1 MGDTNDEKESEGVQ
15 TLVNVLFQDSIIK
28 LVLDTV
34 EKLDEERDDEKQ
46 GIFNALSLLGLYL
59 NFSSALIFHRKLS
72 KYIS

>member
-59 NFSSALIFHRKLS
+59 NFPSALIFH
-72 KYIS
+72 